1 MLKKLSFI
9 LIILPISIFAQKK
22 NTEILIPS
30 SIRVYDRKEAH
41 LVEKLA
47 QKNWYSLTK
56 NKQIYNLKKAKVSIS
71 KGYDECSGVET
82 RIINNDNSENLIAFI
97 NSDYITNE
105 LKINKVIDSTLILLP
120 SQHYNFNIKNTP
132 YTLTASS
139 KTKLIKYKEN
149 RNFDEVKDYQLSLI
163 NNLTKKRII
172 LYQQADYV
180 DTITEIE
187 FIGDLDGDNQ
197 PDFII
202 SSPSF
207 YEESRYIIF
216 LSRDYNWNKIIQQY
230 SAIFYNQFDC

>member
-1 MLKKLSFI
+1 MLKKLFFI
-9 LIILPISIFAQKK
+9 LIILPITIFAQKK

-30 SIRVYDRKEAH
+30 SIRVYDGKEAH

-71 KGYDECSGVET
+71 KGYDQCAGVET

-105 LKINKVIDSTLILLP
+105 LKINKVIDSTLVLLP
-120 SQHYNFNIKNTP
+120 SQYYNFKRKNTP

-149 RNFDEVKDYQLSLI
+149 QNFDEVKDYQLSLI

>member
-1 MLKKLSFI
+1 MLKKLFFI
-9 LIILPISIFAQKK
+9 LIILPITIFAQKK

-30 SIRVYDRKEAH
+30 SIRVYDGKEAH

-71 KGYDECSGVET
+71 KGYDQCAGVET

-105 LKINKVIDSTLILLP
+105 LKINKVIDSTLVLLP
-120 SQHYNFNIKNTP
+120 SQYYNFNIKNTP

-149 RNFDEVKDYQLSLI
+149 QNFDEVKDYQLSLI